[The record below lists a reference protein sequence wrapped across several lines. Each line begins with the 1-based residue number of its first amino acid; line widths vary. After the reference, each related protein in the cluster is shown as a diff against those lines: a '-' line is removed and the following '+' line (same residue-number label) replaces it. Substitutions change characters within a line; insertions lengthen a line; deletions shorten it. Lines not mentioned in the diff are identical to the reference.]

1 MRKLLWEIFTYLY
14 CPGIA
19 WIDLQSGELSV
30 AVLQIRLQDYI
41 LNIAL
46 LNQKGIRMIVAETK
60 KEIRKQVKEW
70 KKQGLTV
77 GLVPT
82 MGALH
87 EGHASL
93 VDASGRECDRVVASV
108 FVNPT
113 QFAANEDLESYPRDF
128 ERDCRI
134 LEEHGCDMVFHP
146 SVEEMYPAGF
156 AAAVDIESEMTN
168 QLCGKS
174 RATHFKGVCTVVSK
188 LFNIVGADKAY
199 FGEKD
204 AQQLAVIKT
213 MVRDLDMDI
222 EIVGCPT
229 IREEDGLAKSSRNV
243 YLSAEERKA
252 AQVIYRALVA
262 AQNMIKGAAGVAT
275 AAGMAADAVKAKVCG
290 ADDNVAKVKACD
302 SDNGAAD
309 IDCSKADACN
319 AAVITATAPTA
330 GVPANAVLKLIR
342 QIISSEPMAKIEY
355 IEAVDGMSLMPVDTI
370 KSGDLIA
377 VAVHFGKTRL
387 IDNFTVK

>member
-1 MRKLLWEIFTYLY
+1 M
-14 CPGIA
+14 
-19 WIDLQSGELSV
+19 
-30 AVLQIRLQDYI
+30 
-41 LNIAL
+41 NIAL

-93 VDASGRECDRVVASV
+93 VDAAGRECDRVVASV

-262 AQNMIKGAAGVAT
+262 AQNMIKGAAGVA
-275 AAGMAADAVKAKVCG
+275 AAADIAANAVKAKVCG
-290 ADDNVAKVKACD
+290 ADNNAMEARACAPDDNAAGVKACD
-302 SDNGAAD
+302 SDDKAAGVKACAFDDNVAKTKACDSDDTAAD
-309 IDCSKADACN
+309 IDCSKSDACN
-319 AAVITATAPTA
+319 AAITATVPTA

-342 QIISSEPMAKIEY
+342 QIISSEPMATIEY